1 MSKFK
6 DKVLRPSGISK
17 KKVESE
23 FGLKMLQKMGWSED
37 KGLGAEGAGIK
48 ECIQVSRREELEGL
62 GYNAKKFVD
71 DNWWKDSFNQALQK
85 VNQHIKVPAAV
96 DDDDSEESLE
106 VSEDTKP
113 VLKRKMVKKQAAEV
127 DGKRPRQR
135 SRSASKQNS
144 RKQSVAAGRPDSD
157 YDSEDETLFG
167 AVSRKGLKQRRKAQ
181 AAEATEE

>member
-23 FGLKMLQKMGWSED
+23 FGLKMLQKMGWNEEQ
-37 KGLGAEGAGIK
+37 GLGAEGAGIK

-71 DNWWKDSFNQALQK
+71 DNWWKDSFDQALQK
-85 VNQHIKVPAAV
+85 VNKHFRAPVPAALE
-96 DDDDSEESLE
+96 DSEEEESQE

-113 VLKRKMVKKQAAEV
+113 VPKRKALQKPPADPEA
-127 DGKRPRQR
+127 RAPR
-135 SRSASKQNS
+135 SRSGSKPLNRRQ
-144 RKQSVAAGRPDSD
+144 QTDSD
-157 YDSEDETLFG
+157 SDCEYDSADELRFA
-167 AVSRKGLKQRRKAQ
+167 AVSRKGLERRRRAQTAQ
-181 AAEATEE
+181 AQE